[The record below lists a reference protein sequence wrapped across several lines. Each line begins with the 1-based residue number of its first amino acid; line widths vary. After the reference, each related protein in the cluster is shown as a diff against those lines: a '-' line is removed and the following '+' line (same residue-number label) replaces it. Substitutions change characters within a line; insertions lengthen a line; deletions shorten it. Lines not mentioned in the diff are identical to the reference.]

1 MLKQLQHFGHKLR
14 SIGVWFLL
22 TITDWLLPA
31 NGKRMLFLTTLYT
44 QLNNIKNPTPDQLTP
59 LVNDLHLASKP
70 QSLMFPAS
78 INLSIWD
85 ESTITEIK
93 SGLQSRDESVI
104 KSICIAIVNRTP
116 ERLQF
121 GRKDDMVADM
131 FSLLQHNVAN
141 NTIIINH

>member
-1 MLKQLQHFGHKLR
+1 MLKKLQNFDHKLR
-14 SIGVWFLL
+14 SIGLWILL
-22 TITDWLLPA
+22 TLTDWLLPA

-44 QLNNIKNPTPDQLTP
+44 RLNNIQNPTPDQLTP
-59 LVNDLHLASKP
+59 LVDDLHLASKP
-70 QSLMFPAS
+70 QSLMFPAN

-104 KSICIAIVNRTP
+104 KNICIAIVNRTP

-141 NTIIINH
+141 NTIVTKY